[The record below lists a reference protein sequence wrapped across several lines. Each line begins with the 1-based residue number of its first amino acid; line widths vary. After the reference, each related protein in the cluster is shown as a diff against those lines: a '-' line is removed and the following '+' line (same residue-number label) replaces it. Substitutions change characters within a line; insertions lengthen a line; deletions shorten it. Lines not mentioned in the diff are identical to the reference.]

1 MSKQANKAFDRPAKE
16 TAPENSVERL
26 AVGLDEEMKRL
37 LFNLSSFSKRS
48 TQTLNRLNQEKDQL
62 KEEIFEMTEDVDSF
76 LKESSVP
83 FSQTDFSLSESIK
96 KALVYLIQNWYLKP
110 EDQISVCNAV
120 ITSL

>member
-96 KALVYLIQNWYLKP
+96 KALVYLIQN
-110 EDQISVCNAV
+110 
-120 ITSL
+120 